1 MVNFKFVVSVII
13 VVQNIVT
20 TYQKKKW
27 LPNGDF
33 DVETW
38 RHYVALQLF
47 LNRETYRKFEME

>member
-20 TYQKKKW
+20 TYQKKW